1 MRKIFF
7 IGAGGMLGALARQAF
22 RLLPLWKSAGNL
34 PWDTLFINVLGSF
47 LLCFLLSIPLDRRSF
62 AFDLRLGAG
71 IGFLGAFTTFS
82 TFCKE
87 ILFLWEGGE
96 TAWAAGY
103 AGLSLLLGLTAAFLG
118 FSLGGLLFFRPP
130 GRFSGNEEGDGR

>member
-7 IGAGGMLGALARQAF
+7 IGAGGMLG
-22 RLLPLWKSAGNL
+22 RLQGRRFASCHFGKSAGNL

-71 IGFLGAFTTFS
+71 IGFLGALRPSPHFAKKSCFYGKAEKPRGRPVMRGFPCCWADGGFS
-82 TFCKE
+82 R
-87 ILFLWEGGE
+87 LFLGR
-96 TAWAAGY
+96 
-103 AGLSLLLGLTAAFLG
+103 
-118 FSLGGLLFFRPP
+118 LLFFRPP